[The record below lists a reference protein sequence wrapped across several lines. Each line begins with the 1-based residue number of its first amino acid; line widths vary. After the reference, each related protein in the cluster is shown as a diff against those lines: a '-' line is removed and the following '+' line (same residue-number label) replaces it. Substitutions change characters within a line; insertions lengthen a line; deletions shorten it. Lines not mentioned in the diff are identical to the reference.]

1 MFVLHL
7 QKYSSNPQENFYFY
21 DVALSSCDLVADA
34 TIHSVKTSQ
43 CDKEIFCETM
53 SRSST
58 KVVTFTIHKIIP
70 DGWSGVA
77 AIRTIAVSAPVTIN
91 AGVEI
96 LPSAATVASI
106 PVSHHSQFTLMQPA
120 ASGNTCSHPEIDSSS
135 RHQASKNQ

>member
-1 MFVLHL
+1 MMLPY
-7 QKYSSNPQENFYFY
+7 QADN
-21 DVALSSCDLVADA
+21 LVTDA

>member
-1 MFVLHL
+1 MMLPY
-7 QKYSSNPQENFYFY
+7 QAYN
-21 DVALSSCDLVADA
+21 LVTDA

-120 ASGNTCSHPEIDSSS
+120 ASGNTCNHS
-135 RHQASKNQ
+135 